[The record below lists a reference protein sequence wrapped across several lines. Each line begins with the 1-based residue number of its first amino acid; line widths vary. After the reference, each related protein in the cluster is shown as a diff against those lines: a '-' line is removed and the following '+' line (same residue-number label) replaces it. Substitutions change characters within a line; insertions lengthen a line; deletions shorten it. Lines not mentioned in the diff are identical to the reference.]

1 MPSYGET
8 IRKIRLDKGISQKAL
23 YTGILSKSYA
33 IEFEKGKHEISL
45 KRIEQILDQ
54 LIVPLDE
61 FLFIYRGYS
70 LSEKEWFSARY
81 AEYGNSNNLTGLYS
95 LLKEYEHRKDS
106 FSEIRS
112 AEIRSRIRQL
122 NEFNQERHYKKSAI
136 LVEDQLIIQ
145 QYLSNLESWTLHE
158 IQLFANTLDF
168 IDYQQK
174 ATYFKA
180 LTPSFEKYRNYDRGK
195 QILCGFLTNI
205 IYELIQDNELLLA
218 EHLVNELHS
227 LSTQLTEIFFKII
240 AKFYQGLIL
249 IGQLNPEKGQ
259 AMTQEAVGILLA
271 LDQNHQAKLFEVIAN
286 DFTQKIKV
294 AHECK

>member
-1 MPSYGET
+1 MSSYGET

-195 QILCGFLTNI
+195 QILCGFLTNV

-227 LSTQLTEIFFKII
+227 
-240 AKFYQGLIL
+240 
-249 IGQLNPEKGQ
+249 
-259 AMTQEAVGILLA
+259 
-271 LDQNHQAKLFEVIAN
+271 
-286 DFTQKIKV
+286 
-294 AHECK
+294 

>member
-1 MPSYGET
+1 M
-8 IRKIRLDKGISQKAL
+8 LA
-23 YTGILSKSYA
+23 
-33 IEFEKGKHEISL
+33 
-45 KRIEQILDQ
+45 
-54 LIVPLDE
+54 
-61 FLFIYRGYS
+61 
-70 LSEKEWFSARY
+70 
-81 AEYGNSNNLTGLYS
+81 
-95 LLKEYEHRKDS
+95 
-106 FSEIRS
+106 
-112 AEIRSRIRQL
+112 
-122 NEFNQERHYKKSAI
+122 
-136 LVEDQLIIQ
+136 EDQLIIQ

-271 LDQNHQAKLFEVIAN
+271 LDQNHQAQLFEVIAN
-286 DFTQKIKV
+286 DFTQKIKA